1 MNPSPPV
8 ARRRWAVALVA
19 SLAAGALLAPTSAA
33 AAETPTPAPVTVLF
47 SNFEQGRIAPWS
59 AVGDG
64 VTVSSHHAVR
74 LSHETSLRVA
84 QRTQSA
90 HGVGTDIT
98 ELTAPGQRY
107 TAGVWAR
114 LEAGAAP
121 TEVAITAI
129 EDGEHPMAVA
139 SGTTVTADGWTNV
152 TGDYVRSAEATRVQ
166 LVVSAESATT
176 PFLIDDAL
184 LTAYSTA
191 VGVIPDTMPLK
202 DAMPFPLGAA
212 TYQRFTTGGPGEV
225 LSRHFGQVTPE
236 NYMKPE
242 AWYAADRSF
251 VTSNPEA
258 DALMDWARTHGGRVY
273 GHVLAWHS
281 QIPAWFFQNEQGG
294 PLTTSDAD
302 KEVLRARLKAHIDNI
317 AKYFADRYGPYGS
330 AGNPMTAWD
339 VVNEVIADSTSAASN
354 GMRTSNWYAVLGEGF
369 VDDAFRFADEAFNH
383 TYAAEGSTRPV
394 ALFINEYGTEGGD
407 NPSSKLQRYY
417 DLVGRLLERGVPV
430 DGVGHQFHVSLNTP
444 VGNLDLALQKFEQ
457 LPVVQAVTEF
467 DVATGY
473 PATERLL
480 IRQGAYVAQAF
491 DIFRTHD
498 AKKDLYSVT
507 VWGLADLGSWR
518 YYDGAPL
525 LFDDYYQPK
534 WAYAG
539 AIGAPIPAEP
549 KALSVFGGDVALD
562 AHAFTA
568 PTWSALARTPIGEG
582 ADFSARWSADHL
594 SVHVRSDDTTTDASD
609 AIVAQVDGVA
619 YEVRRD
625 GTADVPAVVKNTTTG
640 WEAVLHVPAA
650 GLRPGAAVKFNVVLR
665 DGEAE
670 QGWNAPGISGDL
682 TLLEDLS
689 TVDIVRAETAPEID
703 GAIDDAWATA
713 HPVTTDTAV
722 NGTDTA
728 SAEVR
733 SLWSGDGDTLYLLA
747 TVTDPEIDTSAS
759 AAHEKDSVEFFI
771 DLGNT
776 KAGAYT
782 AGDMQLRINAQ
793 GERTFGAGDAA
804 AQAARVTSAVARVDG
819 GYVVEAAIAMN
830 GRGGPGA
837 HVGLDVQVNDAA
849 DGRRV
854 GVRTWADPTGSGWNS
869 TSRWGVGTFVT
880 GEDAAPMTIA
890 LASPSVVAGTE
901 LSAEL
906 SGFTPG
912 DLLDLS
918 VEPAGTEPAARARAA
933 AAPAAVVTAPVTI
946 DENGRAGVTVEVPA
960 GTTAGEYAVRAR
972 QVGTVLSET
981 PLTVTVRTAPGG
993 DGGTDG
999 GSGSTGGTGGTSGT
1013 GGQASGTLSSTGGDA
1028 SGLIGATLGGVLL
1041 LAAGALVLRR
1051 RLAR

>member
-1 MNPSPPV
+1 MNPSSPR
-8 ARRRWAVALVA
+8 ARRRWAVALAA
-19 SLAAGALLAPTSAA
+19 SLAAGALLAPAAASAA
-33 AAETPTPAPVTVLF
+33 TPTPAPVTVLF

-59 AVGDG
+59 AYGDG
-64 VTVSSHHAVR
+64 VSLSSYHAVR

-84 QRTQSA
+84 QRTQSS
-90 HGVGTDIT
+90 HGVATDIT
-98 ELTAPGQRY
+98 ALTSAGQRY

-121 TEVAITAI
+121 TRVTITAV
-129 EDGEHPMAVA
+129 ENGERAVTVA
-139 SGTTVTADGWTNV
+139 EATTVTADGWTNV
-152 TGDYVRSAEATRVQ
+152 SGDYTRAADATRVQ
-166 LVVSAESATT
+166 LVVSAENATGS
-176 PFLIDDAL
+176 FLIDDAL

-191 VGVIPDTMPLK
+191 VGVIPDTKPLK

-225 LSRHFGQVTPE
+225 LSRHFDQVTPE

-251 VTSNPEA
+251 VASNPEA
-258 DALMDWARTHGGRVY
+258 DALMDWAKSTGGRVY

-281 QIPAWFFQNEQGG
+281 QIPGWFFQNDQGG
-294 PLTTSDAD
+294 ALTSSDSD
-302 KEVLRARLKAHIDNI
+302 KEVLRGRLKAHIDNI

-354 GMRTSNWYAVLGEGF
+354 GMRTSNWYNVLGESF

-383 TYAAEGSTRPV
+383 TYAAPGSTRPV
-394 ALFINEYGTEGGD
+394 SLFINEYGTEGGD
-407 NPSSKLQRYY
+407 NASSKLQRYY
-417 DLVGRLLERGVPV
+417 DLVTRLLARGVPI

-444 VGNLDLALQKFEQ
+444 VGNLDLALKKFEV

-491 DIFRTHD
+491 DIFRAHD

-518 YYDGAPL
+518 YYEGAPL

-568 PTWSALARTPIGEG
+568 PTWSALARTPISEG
-582 ADFSARWSADHL
+582 SDFAVRWSADHL
-594 SVHVRSDDTTTDASD
+594 TLHVRSNDTSTSADDA
-609 AIVAQVDGVA
+609 VVVQVDGTA
-619 YEVRRD
+619 YELRRD
-625 GTADVPAVVKNTTTG
+625 GTGDLPGVVKNTGTG
-640 WEAVLHVPAA
+640 WEAVVHAPAA
-650 GLRPGAAVKFNVVLR
+650 NLRAGAAVKLNVVVR
-665 DGEAE
+665 DGANE

-689 TVDIVRAETAPEID
+689 TVDVVRTASAPDID
-703 GAIDDAWATA
+703 GSVDAAWADA
-713 HPVTTDTAV
+713 RPVTTGKAV

-728 SAEVR
+728 SAEIR

-747 TVTDPEIDTSAS
+747 QVTDPMIDTSAS
-759 AAHEKDSVEFFI
+759 AAHEKDSVEFFV

-776 KAGAYT
+776 KSGAYT
-782 AGDMQLRINAQ
+782 AGDMQLRINAN
-793 GERTFGAGDAA
+793 GERSFGAGDAA
-804 AQAARVTSAVARVDG
+804 AQSARVTSAVARVDG
-819 GYVVEAAIAMN
+819 GYIVEAAIAMN
-830 GRGGPGA
+830 GHGGPGA
-837 HVGLDVQVNDAA
+837 HVGLDFQVNDAA
-849 DGRRV
+849 DGRRI

-869 TSRWGVGTFVT
+869 TGRWGVGTFVT
-880 GEDAAPMTIA
+880 GEDAAPMAIV
-890 LASPSVVAGTE
+890 LGSPSVVAGGAV
-901 LSAEL
+901 SAQL

-912 DLLDLS
+912 DLLELS
-918 VEPAGTEPAARARAA
+918 VVPAAGASTRALAA
-933 AAPAAVVTAPVTI
+933 EASVPVSTVPVAI
-946 DENGRAGVTVEVPA
+946 DENGGSSVSVPIPADTAAGDYT
-960 GTTAGEYAVRAR
+960 VRAR
-972 QVGTVLSET
+972 QVGTLLADAA
-981 PLTVTVRTAPGG
+981 LTVTAPTTPG
-993 DGGTDG
+993 DGGGTDH
-999 GSGSTGGTGGTSGT
+999 GSGTPGTGGQPS
-1013 GGQASGTLSSTGGDA
+1013 GGQASGSLSSTGGDA

-1041 LAAGALVLRR
+1041 LAAGALLLRR
-1051 RLAR
+1051 RRLVR